1 MIYMNKNGMMWSTVG
16 RWIFVLA
23 LLLVLLILIGIFTG
37 TLNDKWAAVADILR
51 FGG

>member
-1 MIYMNKNGMMWSTVG
+1 MIIMKRKAMMWSTVG

-23 LLLVLLILIGIFTG
+23 ILLVLLILIGIFSG
-37 TLNDKWAAVADILR
+37 VLNDSWLNVADWLR

>member
-1 MIYMNKNGMMWSTVG
+1 MGNRKGIMWSTLG

-23 LLLVLLILIGIFTG
+23 LLLVLLIMVGIFSG
-37 TLNDKWAAVADILR
+37 VLGDNVAEIGEWLR